1 MIEPGKI
8 PHCTSNFDQLE
19 KDAAALKKTASSIRT
34 TGGDIHS
41 TFQGL
46 DPVYEAPEKDA
57 LLHTTVPVREGADHF
72 ASKLATVGSA
82 LSDFAHTGR
91 PLAKRMDELRHEAE
105 AFAKSVADDKH
116 WQRDAKKQ
124 KENARLMHEV
134 GRVWGEFQDAE
145 RSAADKISALVGNT
159 RWVPDDGSHKKGM
172 YGFSADDAAKA
183 DKTPWGTVD
192 KREYT
197 GVKWLWHHGT
207 HFVGGMVEGFFKD
220 GIWNTLTGLGH
231 MANVFDWKKFKETW
245 HGIGLVGKG
254 IAMYGVEP
262 LERAMNP
269 MGGPYAPNPD
279 HERAKKAARE
289 FGKSLLA
296 WDEWK
301 KNPGR
306 AIGTVAF
313 NGITL
318 GMGPL
323 LKLGKAG
330 ELGNMGKAGEAGS
343 NVAKVAGAL
352 GRAGQLVDPMTYIG
366 GAAKYAKIQVGEL
379 LTSLKETRTGPTG
392 DFLNGASKHPGA
404 LVGTPDGIQYID
416 HEGRPRTLTKE
427 GTFLDEHGNL
437 AEPHPEPHKND
448 LPNIHE
454 ASPSDHRI
462 PVGVGASH
470 PQASARMGSEAAEN
484 AGSHSGGHA
493 SEPVGHSGSAS
504 PTPSENVSH
513 STSAHP
519 GDGATGA
526 GSGSHG
532 SHHGPEP
539 TPHGHD
545 GAHHA
550 DDPLHNGDHSGHA
563 DSTGTGGPGEDGV
576 GVGHGH
582 SPQGDHAPLER
593 GSEAEQKFRD
603 GIRQIPGKLRPKPK
617 IVDNILERLAKHPQ
631 GKEIA
636 EIVGSGRF
644 KDSENFGQVVS
655 SMGAAR
661 DQLMQPAI
669 DQIRFAN
676 ELYEHGVHDL
686 AFEMKANRSD
696 VDVWARTDAG
706 TVGYQMKRLEN
717 PMNPFDEI
725 TRDKYVL
732 QLQRADVDRRVML
745 VDGQGTLADWK
756 ARGIADELQKVYD
769 GVHPDKLKKGEGVS
783 FVIRLDDGN
792 LIIPP
797 DGSLYPKGV
806 Q

>member
-124 KENARLMHEV
+124 KENARLTHEV

-159 RWVPDDGSHKKGM
+159 RWVPDDGSHKPGM
-172 YGFSADDAAKA
+172 YGFATEDAAKA

-231 MANVFDWKKFKETW
+231 MVNVFDWKKFKETW

-269 MGGPYAPNPD
+269 MGGEFAPRPD

-296 WDEWK
+296 WDQWK

-404 LVGTPDGIQYID
+404 LTGLPKGFEYTN
-416 HEGRPRTLTKE
+416 HEGRLRVITE
-427 GTFLDEHGNL
+427 DGNILDEHGRP
-437 AEPHPEPHKND
+437 AESPAVKEPHKD
-448 LPNIHE
+448 GLPSVHE
-454 ASPSDHRI
+454 TSPSEPR
-462 PVGVGASH
+462 VLAGVGASH
-470 PQASARMGSEAAEN
+470 PQVSAHMEGGTAEN
-484 AGSHSGGHA
+484 AGSHTSGHN
-493 SEPVGHSGSAS
+493 
-504 PTPSENVSH
+504 T
-513 STSAHP
+513 
-519 GDGATGA
+519 D
-526 GSGSHG
+526 SHG
-532 SHHGPEP
+532 SEP
-539 TPHGHD
+539 GPHGHGEASQTE
-545 GAHHA
+545 GAPSHH
-550 DDPLHNGDHSGHA
+550 DDHG
-563 DSTGTGGPGEDGV
+563 GGPG
-576 GVGHGH
+576 
-582 SPQGDHAPLER
+582 A
-593 GSEAEQKFRD
+593 
-603 GIRQIPGKLRPKPK
+603 
-617 IVDNILERLAKHPQ
+617 
-631 GKEIA
+631 
-636 EIVGSGRF
+636 
-644 KDSENFGQVVS
+644 DSEHSAGGDDVVPHAHES
-655 SMGAAR
+655 ATHA
-661 DQLMQPAI
+661 
-669 DQIRFAN
+669 
-676 ELYEHGVHDL
+676 H
-686 AFEMKANRSD
+686 
-696 VDVWARTDAG
+696 T
-706 TVGYQMKRLEN
+706 
-717 PMNPFDEI
+717 PFDEGHRGTGDPLPAPQDVKQALMDRKLQMIDKSRYTPDDGHYYATRVFEGGRLDGETVFAGHGYLRRGSGEMVVPPGTTISFYVPHGDLLPGLNGI
-725 TRDKYVL
+725 TVEAGVYPGGYVETFRPGDVIPDYTL
-732 QLQRADVDRRVML
+732 DAPAAGMGGGFSVMEKSTTVSQRALLSQILKPEM
-745 VDGQGTLADWK
+745 GN
-756 ARGIADELQKVYD
+756 
-769 GVHPDKLKKGEGVS
+769 VHWAACREIE
-783 FVIRLDDGN
+783 F
-792 LIIPP
+792 
-797 DGSLYPKGV
+797 
-806 Q
+806 